1 MSANTSSRSGFTL
14 LELVIASA
22 ILVIVFAQIASI
34 FFGAQRL
41 AKSCM
46 AETEYALATRELR
59 DKLLFQ
65 ATPFDGTHF
74 SGGLLSAKSHTVNN
88 SAIKCTLPWEH
99 VTSFDCGT
107 NSASTFQLSSKNGS
121 SFLKDN
127 GANDTWRW
135 LFAQNIGLGWSA
147 GEWSDS
153 MHSANGLVDLAQF
166 NASQSAVG
174 MAGAHYYM
182 SLRYSGHGLTR
193 TERVSVPLFGVVQR
207 TETDGETF
215 HDF

>member
-1 MSANTSSRSGFTL
+1 MIAETSRKGGFTL
-14 LELVIASA
+14 LEFVIASA
-22 ILVIVFAQIASI
+22 VMALVFAQIASI
-34 FFGAQRL
+34 FIGAQRL

-46 AETEYALATRELR
+46 AETEYAMATRELR

-74 SGGLLSAKSHTVNN
+74 SGGLLSAERHTVDNN
-88 SAIKCTLPWEH
+88 SIKCTLPWEN
-99 VTSFDCGT
+99 VTSFACGT
-107 NSASTFQLSSKNGS
+107 NSSSVLQLSSRNGERYLNNTADNS
-121 SFLKDN
+121 S
-127 GANDTWRW
+127 WRW
-135 LFAQNIGLGWSA
+135 LFPQNIGLGWSA

-153 MHSANGLVDLAQF
+153 MHGSKGLVDLAQF

-174 MAGAHYYM
+174 MTGAHYYM
-182 SLRYSGHGLTR
+182 NIKYSGHGLTR

-207 TETDGETF
+207 TESDGETF